1 MPEPTI
7 EEMCQGFGRVYAAAL
22 SEILDKEF
30 GLFNQWLGR
39 EIKPLLPHMRVAGPA
54 FTLRW
59 VNDRSSSWTEEMREE
74 MVSMLDSLQPLTVP
88 VVDTG
93 KSPDSGYWGEI
104 VCNFCKTRGIEGA
117 VIDGGVRDSAYVVD
131 IGFNMFAAFTCGN
144 SAQGRSRVESYQ
156 EPIAI
161 NGVAIRPGD
170 FVVGDLDGVYVVPE
184 EIVVDVYHKTV
195 ELADMETDIRR
206 EIRQGASAA
215 TYIFKDGRSP
225 SGPQDSPS

>member
-1 MPEPTI
+1 MEPTI
-7 EEMCQGFGRVYAAAL
+7 AEMCQGFGRVYAAAL
-22 SEILDKEF
+22 SEIMDQEF

-39 EIKPLLPHMRVAGPA
+39 EVKPLLPHMRVAGPA

-59 VNDRSSSWTEEMREE
+59 VNDRRSPWTDELKEE

-104 VCNFCKTRGIEGA
+104 VCNYCKKHGIEGA
-117 VIDGGVRDSAYVVD
+117 VIDGAVRDSAYIVD

-144 SAQGRSRVESYQ
+144 SAQGRSRMESYQ

-170 FVVGDLDGVYVVPE
+170 FVVGDLDGVYVVPQ
-184 EIVVDVYHKTV
+184 EIVVDVYHQTM

-206 EIRQGASAA
+206 EIRQGAGAA
-215 TYIFKDGRSP
+215 RYIFKDRHSP
-225 SGPQDSPS
+225 SRSQDSPS